1 MRTFTTKN
9 LLLVIVILFGL
20 FIIMGISKSMN
31 IYEGNQTLAD
41 SSDGSSL
48 VQALKAAA
56 PGIEAAVKAAAPALQ
71 QAAAAA
77 APSLKQAAT
86 AAAPAL
92 QEATDIPMTNTS
104 GGITASSNPTSAIIG
119 TQAVANITKTTKS
132 ALKG

>member
-9 LLLVIVILFGL
+9 ALLGLVIIFVL
-20 FIIMGISKSMN
+20 FIIFGILKSMN
-31 IYEGNQTLAD
+31 IYEGHETM
-41 SSDGSSL
+41 SESGDGSSL

-77 APSLKQAAT
+77 APSLQQAAQ

-92 QEATDIPMTNTS
+92 QEATAIPITNTT
-104 GGITASSNPTSAIIG
+104 GGIAVSSNPTSTITG